1 MLCPDRWL
9 DWVALF
15 GVLFPLSSRS
25 MFPVFVYACIVDL
38 LVSSDVLFRSLIHL
52 HFDKKKK
59 ELLVCQSLLCLDLV
73 SFPMLSQIKP

>member
-1 MLCPDRWL
+1 
-9 DWVALF
+9 
-15 GVLFPLSSRS
+15 

-59 ELLVCQSLLCLDLV
+59 RALSLSILTM
-73 SFPMLSQIKP
+73 SRPGKFPHVESN